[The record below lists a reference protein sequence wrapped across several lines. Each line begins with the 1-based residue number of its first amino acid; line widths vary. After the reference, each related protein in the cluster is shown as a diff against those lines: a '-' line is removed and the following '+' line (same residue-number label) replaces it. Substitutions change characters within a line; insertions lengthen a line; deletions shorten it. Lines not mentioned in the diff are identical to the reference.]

1 MKQKTIDFLKE
12 CSVPFELFE
21 HEPVHTMEEC
31 AALDCSRGAS
41 HAKNLFLCNRQG
53 TRFYLLLVEA
63 HKAFKTSEFSKAMGI
78 SRVSFANEKQL
89 MDKLSLTPGA
99 VGPLALINDEARE
112 VTLVIDADLKGSPRV
127 AFHPNDNAASVFL
140 AMDDMEKCMRRL
152 GYAPVYLEI
161 KGIGGEM

>member
-1 MKQKTIDFLKE
+1 MKQRTIDFLNE
-12 CSVPFELFE
+12 SGVPFDLFE

-31 AALDCSRGAS
+31 AALDCSQGAS

-78 SRVSFANEKQL
+78 SRVSFANEAQL
-89 MDKLSLTPGA
+89 MDKLSLSSGA
-99 VGPLALINDEARE
+99 VGPLALLNDASRE
-112 VTLVIDADLKGSPRV
+112 VTLVIDADLKGAPRV

-140 AMDDMEKCMRRL
+140 AMDDMEKCLRKL
-152 GYAPVYLEI
+152 GYEPVYLEL
-161 KGIGGEM
+161 KGIG